1 MMAAQASCTMNGS
14 PSATWPRTSVA
25 ACTGAAENASATTP
39 VATAPKTTYITIK
52 GTASS
57 SVSHARFIK

>member
-1 MMAAQASCTMNGS
+1 
-14 PSATWPRTSVA
+14 
-25 ACTGAAENASATTP
+25 